1 MAYIRKS
8 VWANGGDLDDPILF
22 WYAKAVG
29 ALKAKALDDPTS
41 WRFFAGI
48 HGFDAELW
56 ESFGYYNP
64 TVDQL
69 PTAQV
74 QATYWRQCQHGTWF
88 FVPWHRG
95 YLVAIES
102 ILRAEIIAQ
111 GGPQDWALPFW
122 DYSDTT
128 NPNAA
133 YMPPAFERTHLPDG
147 SVNPLYVAQRYGA
160 YHPLPAQDITLTA
173 LEDLEFTTPHNFKA
187 FGGPITSFSHSNRI
201 FGDLESK
208 PHNLVHDD
216 IGGDNGIMSD
226 PDSAGLDPIFYL
238 HHANID
244 RLWSVWLELGNGRSN
259 PIDPQW
265 LQGPIGS
272 RQFIMPLASG
282 DSWQYTPQAV
292 QDNSDINVNGTQ
304 LGYEYTPGSG
314 VNSTQEMLSTSENRA
329 KAFGLES
336 FNNSIDLQP
345 VASELIGATTKKLQI
360 DGLTNVVIPLD
371 HKMKNTLQKS
381 FIALDESSQSNV
393 AEPDRVFLK
402 LENVKANREGI
413 ILDIYTTLTDDSDQN
428 KTSLVES
435 IGLFGIRKASSSKEE
450 HGGAGLNIIV
460 DITDYFDELHLNKQI
475 AGTNAFP
482 ISFVPRQP
490 LAADTDLSI
499 GQISVY
505 REGL

>member
-1 MAYIRKS
+1 
-8 VWANGGDLDDPILF
+8 VTLIL
-22 WYAKAVG
+22 
-29 ALKAKALDDPTS
+29 
-41 WRFFAGI
+41 
-48 HGFDAELW
+48 
-56 ESFGYYNP
+56 
-64 TVDQL
+64 
-69 PTAQV
+69 
-74 QATYWRQCQHGTWF
+74 
-88 FVPWHRG
+88 
-95 YLVAIES
+95 
-102 ILRAEIIAQ
+102 
-111 GGPQDWALPFW
+111 
-122 DYSDTT
+122 
-128 NPNAA
+128 
-133 YMPPAFERTHLPDG
+133 
-147 SVNPLYVAQRYGA
+147 
-160 YHPLPAQDITLTA
+160 
-173 LEDLEFTTPHNFKA
+173 
-187 FGGPITSFSHSNRI
+187 
-201 FGDLESK
+201 
-208 PHNLVHDD
+208 
-216 IGGDNGIMSD
+216 
-226 PDSAGLDPIFYL
+226 GLDPIFYL

-259 PIDPQW
+259 PVDPQW

-272 RQFIMPLASG
+272 RQFIMPMASG

-329 KAFGLES
+329 KTFGLES
-336 FNNSIDLQP
+336 FKNSIDLQP

-360 DGLTNVVIPLD
+360 DGLTNVTIPLD

-381 FIALDESSQSNV
+381 FMALDESSQSNV

-490 LAADTDLSI
+490 LAADTEVLGKLACIEKACKDLSI
-499 GQISVY
+499 MKLQAYFSIVKRPPFSILLGVGLFVWLFLLLQPIFMTQFNMPVEGHLHHHAHVQQSNSLWSVIVQAINIHWF
-505 REGL
+505 

>member
-1 MAYIRKS
+1 M
-8 VWANGGDLDDPILF
+8 
-22 WYAKAVG
+22 
-29 ALKAKALDDPTS
+29 
-41 WRFFAGI
+41 
-48 HGFDAELW
+48 
-56 ESFGYYNP
+56 
-64 TVDQL
+64 
-69 PTAQV
+69 
-74 QATYWRQCQHGTWF
+74 
-88 FVPWHRG
+88 
-95 YLVAIES
+95 
-102 ILRAEIIAQ
+102 
-111 GGPQDWALPFW
+111 
-122 DYSDTT
+122 
-128 NPNAA
+128 
-133 YMPPAFERTHLPDG
+133 
-147 SVNPLYVAQRYGA
+147 
-160 YHPLPAQDITLTA
+160 
-173 LEDLEFTTPHNFKA
+173 
-187 FGGPITSFSHSNRI
+187 
-201 FGDLESK
+201 ESK

-259 PIDPQW
+259 PVDPQW

-329 KAFGLES
+329 KTFGLES
-336 FNNSIDLQP
+336 FKNSIDLQP

-360 DGLTNVVIPLD
+360 DGLTNVTIPLD

-381 FIALDESSQSNV
+381 FMALDESSQSNV

-490 LAADTDLSI
+490 LAADADLSI